1 MCGSVKLDGRST
13 AVIRPESA
21 VPGGLAV
28 RFRSFPDGSRPCG
41 GPIVHP
47 IELPYGSDEPL
58 LIEPAPGTEVAVC
71 EGPEG
76 ATGAA
81 ALELVNA
88 ALASPADGPPLDA
101 HVVAG
106 DRTVVAVA
114 GAVPQVDV
122 VMAAVAARLTSAG
135 VEAGD
140 VRALFAEALE
150 PLRTGG
156 PLAGCPGL
164 GEVSRFD
171 PGNDAATAYLVADEA
186 GNPLYLARALVD
198 ADVVV
203 AVGGW
208 VWNAALGGRSLEGE
222 IWPAFGRRQCRQD
235 LVRALARR
243 GRHALADWRTG
254 MQDVTWQLGVCAGLR
269 LVPGRDGTIHAAFFG
284 LPDAAGRQAKA
295 AAAAWCPQVDEPAEL
310 SIASLSDPY
319 ADFGCVTRAVAAAG
333 RVTHPGGTICVVSR
347 VAVGP
352 GLIFLR
358 WRQGAPLEQ
367 LVHEAVATGDQSLIA
382 DALQTRLF
390 ARALGER
397 RLVLL
402 SDLEESA
409 VEELGFGHAATPDVV
424 DRLVHRAD
432 SLAVLRE
439 ADLMLPNAG

>member
-1 MCGSVKLDGRST
+1 M
-13 AVIRPESA
+13 
-21 VPGGLAV
+21 
-28 RFRSFPDGSRPCG
+28 
-41 GPIVHP
+41 HP
-47 IELPYGSDEPL
+47 IELPFGSDEPL
-58 LIEPAPGTEVAVC
+58 LIEPAPGTDVALC
-71 EGPEG
+71 EGPAG
-76 ATGAA
+76 HSGRAA
-81 ALELVNA
+81 KELVTT
-88 ALASPADGPPLDA
+88 ALGAPADGPPLDA
-101 HVVAG
+101 HVVPG
-106 DRTVVAVA
+106 DRAVIAVA
-114 GAVPQVDV
+114 GSIPQAEAV
-122 VMAAVAARLTSAG
+122 MSAIAARLNGAG
-135 VEAGD
+135 VEVGD
-140 VRALFAEALE
+140 MKALFADPLE
-150 PLRTGG
+150 PLRPVRT
-156 PLAGCPGL
+156 AVACPDV
-164 GEVSRFD
+164 GEVAAFD
-171 PGNDAATAYLVADEA
+171 PGNDAATAYLLADEA

-208 VWNAALGGRSLEGE
+208 SWNAALGGRSLEGE
-222 IWPAFGRRQCRQD
+222 IWPAFARRQCRQD

-254 MQDVTWQLGVCAGLR
+254 MQEVTWQLGVCAGLR
-269 LVPGRDGTIHAAFFG
+269 LVPGRDGTLHAAFFG
-284 LPDAAGRQAKA
+284 LPDAAGRLAKQAA
-295 AAAAWCPQVDEPAEL
+295 SAWCPRVDDPAEL
-310 SIASLSDPY
+310 SIASLSDPH
-319 ADFGCVTRAVAAAG
+319 ADFSCVTRAVAAAA

-347 VAVGP
+347 VAAGP

-382 DALQTRLF
+382 DALQARLF

-402 SDLEESA
+402 SDLDETA